1 MELGWEWILSV
12 VAGSAGGGA
21 LVLIAGY
28 LGRAQLSHWLTKDL
42 EALKAKHQRDLEAY
56 KITLIAEAERA
67 KASQEVRK
75 AMAVKIAEKK
85 FAALDTLH
93 KVLDPQATQL
103 LSLLQRAPTLEKLE
117 RMEEISEL
125 TTKTKELSIAAR
137 MAAPFISVEEATL
150 ISNHAASISRLLV
163 QLAREQLGTRPED
176 LTPYVKQVMGAQ
188 IEADKII
195 RSHLDAML
203 AMT

>member
-1 MELGWEWILSV
+1 MEFGWEWILSV

-28 LGRAQLSHWLTKDL
+28 LGKAQLSHWLTKDL

-56 KITLIAEAERA
+56 KISLIAEAERA

-85 FAALDTLH
+85 FAALDALH
-93 KVLDPQATQL
+93 KVLDPQAVQV
-103 LSLLQRAPTLEKLE
+103 LSLLRVESTLDRSE
-117 RMEEISEL
+117 RMGRI
-125 TTKTKELSIAAR
+125 KELSDKSAELSVAAR
-137 MAAPFISVEEATL
+137 MAAPFMSIEDLKVLSEYA
-150 ISNHAASISRLLV
+150 SSISYL
-163 QLAREQLGTRPED
+163 LARLAQNQLDTEPEGHTEHVARLMKMQIAAD
-176 LTPYVKQVMGAQ
+176 QVVRA
-188 IEADKII
+188 
-195 RSHLDAML
+195 HLDAML

>member
-28 LGRAQLSHWLTKDL
+28 LGKAQLSHWLNKDL
-42 EALKAKHQRDLEAY
+42 EALKAQHQRDLEAY
-56 KITLIAEAERA
+56 KISLIAEAERA

-85 FAALDTLH
+85 FAALDALH
-93 KVLDPQATQL
+93 RVLDPQATQT
-103 LSLLQRAPTLEKLE
+103 LSLIQLAPTLKELE
-117 RMEEISEL
+117 RLERVSEL
-125 TTKTKELSIAAR
+125 TTRCKELSAAAR
-137 MAAPFISVEEATL
+137 MAAPFMPIEEAKL
-150 ISNHAASISRLLV
+150 LSDYAASISRILV
-163 QLAREQLGTRPED
+163 QLAHGELSAKPED
-176 LTPYVKQVMGAQ
+176 LTRHANQLMGTQ
-188 IEADKII
+188 IAADRIV
-195 RSHLDAML
+195 RAHLDAML

>member
-1 MELGWEWILSV
+1 MVLGWEWALSV

-56 KITLIAEAERA
+56 KISLIAEAERA

-85 FAALDTLH
+85 FSALDTLH
-93 KVLDPQATQL
+93 RVLDPQAMQV
-103 LSLLQRAPTLEKLE
+103 LSLLQFAPTLERPEKI
-117 RMEEISEL
+117 RRIG
-125 TTKTKELSIAAR
+125 ELSAKSGELSTAVR
-137 MAAPFISVEEATL
+137 MAAPFMSVAEVKFLSIYAT
-150 ISNHAASISRLLV
+150 SISEVLA
-163 QLAREQLGTRPED
+163 QLAQDQLSTAPED
-176 LTPYVKQVMGAQ
+176 QAQHIQRLMGTQ
-188 IEADKII
+188 IAADKIV
-195 RSHLDAML
+195 RAHLDAML

>member
-1 MELGWEWILSV
+1 MELGWEWVWSV

-42 EALKAKHQRDLEAY
+42 EALKAQHQRDLEAY
-56 KITLIAEAERA
+56 KISLIAEAERA

-85 FAALDTLH
+85 FTALDALH
-93 KVLDPQATQL
+93 RILDPQAVQV
-103 LSLLQRAPTLEKLE
+103 LSLLKFWTTLERDEKFE
-117 RMEEISEL
+117 RIGEL
-125 TTKTKELSIAAR
+125 SSKSAELSIAAR
-137 MAAPFISVEEATL
+137 MAAPFMSTEDVKL
-150 ISNHAASISRLLV
+150 ISEYATAIAELLV
-163 QLAREQLGTRPED
+163 QLSQGKISTKPED
-176 LTPYVKQVMGAQ
+176 
-188 IEADKII
+188 EALHVQRLMSMQAAAD
-195 RSHLDAML
+195 RVVRLHLDAML